1 MFVDEAIV
9 RLRAGDGG
17 AGVAS
22 FHRERGRPRGRP
34 EGGSG
39 GRGGSIVVL
48 ADSEVATLLE
58 YRRHPHRRA
67 GDGTHG
73 RGDLQHG
80 RQGADL
86 VLGVPVGTVVRDA
99 AGVVLADLTEPGA
112 RVVLVEGGRGGR
124 GNAALAGPRHVAP
137 TFAEQGEYGEEA
149 EFTFE
154 LKLLADAAIIGF
166 PNAGKSTLIA
176 RVSAARPKVA
186 DYPFTTLEPNL
197 GVVEVDERQFVLA
210 DIPGLVAG
218 AAEGRG
224 LGHAFLRHAERARA
238 LVLLLDPSPLQ
249 EVPVAAQHGVL
260 VEELRR
266 HDPALAAR
274 PRLVAVNKA
283 DLSGAAEAAAALAAA
298 LDGEVHLVSAVTG
311 AGLPALMH
319 AVADLVDRAVREAP
333 ERPGY
338 LLHRP
343 APPGF
348 SVHREGERWVVR
360 GKAAERAV
368 ALDDLTVP
376 AAADFA
382 ARRLTRAGVDEAL
395 RRAGARPGDEVQIG
409 DLVFEFQDEAEQGGK
424 DGEGAV

>member
-1 MFVDEAIV
+1 MFVDEARV
-9 RLRAGDGG
+9 RVRAGNGG

-22 FHRERGRPRGRP
+22 FHKERGKPRGRP

-39 GRGGSIVVL
+39 GEGGDIIVE
-48 ADSEVATLLE
+48 ADARVATLLD
-58 YRRHPHRRA
+58 YRRHPHREA

-73 RGDLQHG
+73 QGDLQHG
-80 RQGADL
+80 RRGADL
-86 VLGVPVGTVVRDA
+86 VLPVPVGTVVREA
-99 AGVVLADLTEPGA
+99 SGTVLADLTEAGA
-112 RVVLVEGGRGGR
+112 RVMLLEGGRGGR
-124 GNAALAGPRHVAP
+124 GNAALAGARHVAP
-137 TFAEQGEYGEEA
+137 TFAEQGEYGDEA
-149 EFTFE
+149 DFIFE

-166 PNAGKSTLIA
+166 PNAGKSTLIS

-197 GVVEVDERQFVLA
+197 GVVEVDQRQFVLA
-210 DIPGLVAG
+210 DIPGLIEG
-218 AAEGRG
+218 AAEGKG

-238 LVLLLDPSPLQ
+238 LLLLLDPSPLQ
-249 EVPVAAQHGVL
+249 EIPIARQHGVL
-260 VEELRR
+260 LGELSR
-266 HDPALAAR
+266 HDAALAAR

-283 DLSGAAEAAAALAAA
+283 DLPGAAEAAAALQAA
-298 LDGEVHLVSAVTG
+298 LDRPVHLVSAITG

-319 AVADLVDRAVREAP
+319 ALADLVDQAVREAP
-333 ERPGY
+333 DRPGY

-348 SVHREGERWVVR
+348 TVQREGERWVVR

-376 AAADFA
+376 EAADFA
-382 ARRLTRAGVDEAL
+382 AHRLARAGVDEAL

-409 DLVFEFQDEAEQGGK
+409 DLVFEFQEDPGSPAGGS
-424 DGEGAV
+424 

>member
-1 MFVDEAIV
+1 VFIDEARV
-9 RLRAGDGG
+9 RLCAGDGG

-22 FHRERGRPRGRP
+22 FHKERGKPRGRP

-39 GRGGSIVVL
+39 GAGGDVVVV
-48 ADSEVATLLE
+48 ADPGVASLLDF
-58 YRRHPHRRA
+58 RRHPHRRA
-67 GDGTHG
+67 GSGTHG

-80 RQGADL
+80 RRGADL
-86 VLGVPVGTVVRDA
+86 VLAVPVGTVVRDA
-99 AGVVLADLTEPGA
+99 VGTVLADLTEPGA
-112 RVVLVEGGRGGR
+112 RALLQQGGRGGR
-124 GNAALAGPRHVAP
+124 GNAALVGPRHVAP

-166 PNAGKSTLIA
+166 PNAGKSTLIS

-186 DYPFTTLEPNL
+186 PYPFTTLEPNL
-197 GVVEVDERQFVLA
+197 GVVEVDDRQFVLA
-210 DIPGLVAG
+210 DIPGLVEG

-238 LVLLLDPSPLQ
+238 LLLLLDPSPLQ
-249 EVPVAAQHGVL
+249 ETSVARQHGVL
-260 VEELRR
+260 LGELQR
-266 HDPALAAR
+266 HDPILAAR
-274 PRLVAVNKA
+274 PRVVAVNKA
-283 DLSGAAEAAAALAAA
+283 DIPEAAEAAAALEAA
-298 LDGEVHLVSAVTG
+298 LGRPVFLVSAITG

-319 AVADLVDRAVREAP
+319 AVADLVEEAVRAAP
-333 ERPGY
+333 QRPGY

-348 SVHREGERWVVR
+348 TVRREGERWVVT

-376 AAADFA
+376 EAADFA
-382 ARRLTRAGVDEAL
+382 ARRLSRAGVDEAL

-409 DLVFEFQDEAEQGGK
+409 DLVFEFEEEL
-424 DGEGAV
+424 GEGSGDADEGG